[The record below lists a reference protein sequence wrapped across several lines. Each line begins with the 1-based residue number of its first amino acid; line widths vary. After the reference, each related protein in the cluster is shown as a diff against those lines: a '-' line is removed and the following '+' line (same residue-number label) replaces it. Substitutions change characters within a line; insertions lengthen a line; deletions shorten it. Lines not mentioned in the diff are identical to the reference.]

1 MAELRKHELLTSLPY
16 FPIFFPMPNFE
27 PLEREPHTQYRVFLI
42 EKLIINFALPS
53 DLIFH
58 TLRAWREKDTSQTV
72 LERIVAMWNGKVS
85 KYQKLLRVK
94 DENGGVIPLDYQ
106 ELCRQT
112 PCGKARLYLASL
124 PWRNPKRKRSR
135 LIAAQKVSENAAAPA
150 MPPAPPAASQPAEI
164 AEAELQSVR

>member
-1 MAELRKHELLTSLPY
+1 
-16 FPIFFPMPNFE
+16 MPNFE

-58 TLRAWREKDTSQTV
+58 TLRAWREHDTSQTV
-72 LERIVAMWNGKVS
+72 LERIVAMWKGKVS

-94 DENGGVIPLDYQ
+94 DENGGTIPADYQ

-112 PCGKARLYLASL
+112 PCGKARLYLANL
-124 PWRNPKRKRSR
+124 PWRNPKKTKSR
-135 LIAAQKVSENAAAPA
+135 RIAAQRAAES
-150 MPPAPPAASQPAEI
+150 PAPLPEAQPAPTGLPTPEP
-164 AEAELQSVR
+164 ELQSAR